1 MNKNIKEL
9 LSDWKTRYPENVI
22 NRVLTLSNET
32 WSKVEQRDELTK
44 SEVNEVL
51 NCLEQYAAFF
61 HYVVP
66 LVEPIAYCR
75 LDEVKLVGK
84 DTYNEL
90 ASLNS
95 HVRELVHMVNNLTP
109 LASIVGDMH
118 EKHLDKYKHPYQ

>member
-1 MNKNIKEL
+1 MNKKIKEL

-84 DTYNEL
+84 NTYNEL

-95 HVRELVHMVNNLTP
+95 HVRDLVHMVNDLTH

-118 EKHLDKYKHPYQ
+118 EKHLIKYKDPYQ